1 MPDHILETA
10 HARVDRGLVESLS
23 PGGEWR
29 GSEDYYCLSPLRSD
43 TRIGSFHI
51 HNPEGRWMYKDFASG
66 DGGDIIELCAAVWHV
81 EPLEAARKIAGESQ
95 YTPQAPRPAKGRP
108 PAAKPVALP
117 AIQAMGDAPTG
128 VKAVYSKSRI
138 LEIAKMM
145 KNPIAQAGQIA
156 AVWWYKT
163 AEGLVD
169 GLDVRFEK
177 EGLDE
182 AGQPRKEKIVIT
194 YWFDGTTVRASPAPV
209 LVYGRDQL
217 ALRPDVP
224 AVIHEGAKCA
234 ALAQEAL
241 PDFVH
246 IAWSGGAQKA
256 GKADWGCLRGRE
268 VVIYPDSDAPGFA
281 AARAVSERVRGL
293 AKSFHIRVPLAAA
306 VARFGAGSDIAE
318 ALQVATAAEL
328 SEYLAHGPELEVE
341 DAGDTRKDGGARE
354 PAQENPAVPSVHR
367 GEPRSRDK
375 GDAPRT
381 DAAGAGK
388 KRDAGDAGATG
399 AEPPFR
405 ILGVADDGLAYFLD
419 QWGRLQKW
427 RLEQTNQDKLRLLA
441 EFTFWYIRYNDEGK
455 MGKPQWMRAIED
467 VIQSA
472 GPRDFDPDTVRGR
485 GAWRE
490 RDGRICYFDGKDFLG
505 QADERRLYIR
515 RAQHDIGL
523 KDEHAAPTVRK
534 EMLHAAADLSFES
547 RADAIRCLAWAT
559 LAPFC
564 GALPWRPTGFITG
577 RSQSGKTTAL
587 NLIVRPLSG
596 AETCSGAASTEAG
609 IRQHNKVDA
618 IGIIVEELEDDSQDK
633 KENRDR
639 ILGYERLCTSD
650 DAPPG
655 WKGTQDGAGM
665 KFGTE
670 KMFLNV
676 AISPMIDASADA
688 NRMFTVSMVN
698 PEESPETWSKKE
710 ERLRSAFSE
719 ANCRAVRAY
728 TWANLEHIIEYATTM
743 RNLVH
748 RESNHSTR
756 YSYLEAILFSAYW
769 IVFQGREPTADEA
782 MEFLGKRY
790 AEHKP
795 EKPEDECETMLS
807 RILDEVVQID
817 GDYKSRDSLRN
828 ILTAV
833 KTRSGGLEALDPSTL
848 ARYKKTANLA
858 GLHVNKEGEVIIK
871 NGYRPIMK
879 ILGSGKDYHKMLAR
893 HPSYERALGNQR
905 DFQGGQLGACIVF
918 RSEIIAVDD
927 LPF

>member
-1 MPDHILETA
+1 MMTDTFAVA
-10 HARVDRGLVESLS
+10 HQRVDRGLVESLS

-29 GSEDYYCLSPLRSD
+29 AAEDYYCLSPLRSD

-51 HNPEGRWMYKDFASG
+51 HNPEGTWLYKDFASG
-66 DGGDIIELCAAVWHV
+66 DGGDIIELAAAVWHV
-81 EPLEAARKIAGESQ
+81 EPLEAAKKIAGEST
-95 YTPQAPRPAKGRP
+95 YTPQSPRPARGRP

-156 AVWWYKT
+156 AVWWYKNE
-163 AEGLVD
+163 AGEVD

-177 EGLDE
+177 EGED
-182 AGQPRKEKIVIT
+182 GRKEKIVIT
-194 YWFDGTTVRASPAPV
+194 YWYDGQTVRTSPAPV

-217 ALRPDVP
+217 ASRPD
-224 AVIHEGAKCA
+224 AVVIIHEGAKCA
-234 ALAQEAL
+234 ALAEAAL

-256 GKADWGCLRGRE
+256 GKADWGCLAGRE
-268 VVIYPDSDAPGFA
+268 VVFYPDSDAPGLA

-293 AKSFHIRVPLAAA
+293 AKSFHIRAPLAAA
-306 VARFGAGSDIAE
+306 VERFGAGSDIAE
-318 ALQVATAAEL
+318 ALQVASVAEL
-328 SEYLAHGPELEVE
+328 TEYLAHGPELEVE
-341 DAGDTRKDGGARE
+341 DG
-354 PAQENPAVPSVHR
+354 PA
-367 GEPRSRDK
+367 
-375 GDAPRT
+375 T
-381 DAAGAGK
+381 DGAGNSGPANDERSK
-388 KRDAGDAGATG
+388 KSPDRRESSKNPPLAPSDTH
-399 AEPPFR
+399 EPPFR
-405 ILGVADDGLAYFLD
+405 ILGVADDGYAYFLD

-455 MGKPQWMRAIED
+455 MGKPQWMRAVED
-467 VIQSA
+467 IIQSA
-472 GPRDFDPDTVRGR
+472 GPKDFDPDTVRGR

-505 QADERRLYIR
+505 EADSKRLYIR

-523 KDEHAAPTVRK
+523 KDEHASAGVRH
-534 EMLHAAADLSFES
+534 EMLMAAADLSFES

-698 PEESPETWSKKE
+698 PEESPEAWSKKE
-710 ERLRSAFSE
+710 ERLCSAFSE

-728 TWANLEHIIEYATTM
+728 TWAHLPEIIEYATTM

-748 RESNHSTR
+748 TESGHSTR

-795 EKPEDECETMLS
+795 EKPEDECETMLG

-817 GDYKSRDSLRN
+817 GDYKTRESLRN
-828 ILTAV
+828 VLVTIKYKSTGINAV
-833 KTRSGGLEALDPSTL
+833 GPDVLQK
-848 ARYKKTANLA
+848 YKKTANLA
-858 GLHVNKEGEVIIK
+858 GLHVNKEGEVVIK

-893 HPSYERALGNQR
+893 HPSYARSLGNQR